1 MKIEVHR
8 IGIRGLFRPA
18 RLSADELKGYGTIAG
33 TRRSD
38 NPRLIDVSLII
49 EKPDVATARA
59 RLLPEFSCDRMT
71 ARYLALYR
79 ELVTTAARA
88 THRRSKASEVDVELQ

>member
-1 MKIEVHR
+1 
-8 IGIRGLFRPA
+8 
-18 RLSADELKGYGTIAG
+18 
-33 TRRSD
+33 
-38 NPRLIDVSLII
+38 
-49 EKPDVATARA
+49 
-59 RLLPEFSCDRMT
+59 MT